1 MALTRVTSTV
11 LDANAVSA
19 EKLAN
24 SSIVTRHLGDAVVT
38 LRNLAAD
45 ANTQAIVA
53 GVVANTN
60 LLQTNLNSVTG
71 NVNLVQSN
79 VVATQSNVILVLSNL
94 TNYALFANTFF
105 DTRANAST
113 GYFDLLSN
121 DFITYT
127 RLYANINSVQ
137 DNVNT
142 NYDQAQGNDFVTYT
156 RLYANVNTVQDNV
169 AAITDGSTA
178 FTGQVTLNNDLII
191 QGNLTVLGESV
202 TSNSINQVIND
213 RIVMLANNVT
223 GAPVA
228 DVGFLFNRG
237 TQGNVAIYYDEG
249 LTSFALADTRDPS
262 TNVSIHPITFSNLKL
277 GILEAT
283 TINSTT
289 ITYSGTDLNTAITD
303 NRSGAISTVYAT
315 NLDTSRAVV
324 SDASG
329 KIAISLV
336 TSTEVGYLDGVTSAI
351 QTQIDTKIATT
362 DSASNDYVTYTR
374 ITANVNAVQGN
385 LTSFATSVTSNVNLV
400 QDNVT
405 ALTSGAVLLIP
416 FTNTNVSTS
425 SSNVYFV
432 GKNVANYANILSVTV
447 DGIYQ
452 APEIHWVGNFSNNTV
467 QFTDETLPAGLIV
480 TISSLT

>member
-71 NVNLVQSN
+71 NVNIVQSN
-79 VVATQSNVILVLSNL
+79 VVATESNVLLVLSNL

-105 DTRANAST
+105 DTQQNASVT
-113 GYFDLLSN
+113 FAELSSN
-121 DFITYT
+121 DFATYT

-137 DNVNT
+137 DNVS
-142 NYDQAQGNDFVTYT
+142 
-156 RLYANVNTVQDNV
+156 
-169 AAITDGSTA
+169 AITDGSTP
-178 FTGQVTLNNDLII
+178 FTGQVTLNDDLII

-249 LTSFALADTRDPS
+249 LTSFALADTRDPA

-289 ITYSGTDLNTAITD
+289 INYSGTSINTAITD

-329 KIAISLV
+329 KLAASAV
-336 TSTEVGYLDGVTSAI
+336 TSVEISYLDGVTSAI

-374 ITANVNAVQGN
+374 LNANVNAVQGN
-385 LTSFATSVTSNVNLV
+385 LTTSMNQATANTNLV
-400 QDNVT
+400 QDNVAT
-405 ALTSGAVLLIP
+405 LTSGAVLLIP

-425 SSNVYFV
+425 SSNVYFA
-432 GKNVANYANILSVTV
+432 GKNIANYSNIISVTV
-447 DGIYQ
+447 DGVYQ
-452 APEIHWVGNFSNNTV
+452 APEINWVGNFANNTV
-467 QFTDETLPAGLIV
+467 QFTDAVLPAGLIV

>member
-71 NVNLVQSN
+71 NVNIVQSN
-79 VVATQSNVILVLSNL
+79 VVATQANVFLVLSNL
-94 TNYALFANTFF
+94 TSYATFANTIF

-113 GYFDLLSN
+113 TYFDALAN
-121 DFITYT
+121 DFVTYT

-137 DNVNT
+137 DNVS
-142 NYDQAQGNDFVTYT
+142 
-156 RLYANVNTVQDNV
+156 
-169 AAITDGSTA
+169 AITDGSTA

-249 LTSFALADTRDPS
+249 LTSFALADTRDPA

-277 GILEAT
+277 GILEAA

-289 ITYSGTDLNTAITD
+289 INYSGTSINTAITD

-329 KIAISLV
+329 KLAASAV
-336 TSTEVGYLDGVTSAI
+336 TSVEISYLDGVTSAI

-362 DSASNDYVTYTR
+362 DSESNDYVTYTR

-385 LTSFATSVTSNVNLV
+385 LTTSMNQATANTNLV
-400 QDNVT
+400 QDNVA
-405 ALTSGAVLLIP
+405 ALAGGAVLLIP

-425 SSNVYFV
+425 SSNVYFT
-432 GKNVANYANILSVTV
+432 GKNIANYSNIISVTV

-452 APEIHWVGNFSNNTV
+452 APEIHWVGNFANNTV
-467 QFTDETLPAGLIV
+467 QFTDAALPAGLIV